1 MKQPNMRTHN
11 HIRRLIA
18 AALAIIMALSLSV
31 SAFAVEYDT
40 HIDPNCPVCNPGVTQ
55 DSKLNAISDA
65 LAAVLSFSDVSST
78 HTFHDAIIWCANQSI
93 VGGYTDGSFKPANT
107 VSRSNFVVMLSRAFY
122 ASDIKKYTN
131 DFTLSFGAFYP
142 NYLALKNN
150 GIWNNVGFDTD
161 DIYDSGFAASMNKGI
176 SRYDMAQLMTNI
188 MTKKGF
194 SANNSDKN
202 AAIAK
207 ITDYSSIPSQYRD
220 AVTNVYALGII
231 TGYADGSFNGDGVMN
246 RGQAAVVIYRM
257 MQYTGNSDG
266 DITNP
271 DPETPVDPS
280 TGEVVCACVSIHG
293 KLCEICHTAKPG
305 ATTPVEP
312 EKPETPSTPS
322 TPAAGT
328 LTNGKPVTEANILEL
343 LSELQA
349 KYPQHTSFVNGYSA
363 GNNSTD
369 VRTAVRSYKTSTGRY
384 CSTSAGC
391 GGWAAL
397 VSDYIFGQTGF
408 PARKITTADARPGDI
423 GISLNGN
430 GELEHV
436 FIVTSRAWHNDECQ
450 WTEFNTTDGNTTGPN
465 NTYEIVWDMRG
476 CDWDNPQPGDWTVDI
491 WTRYPN

>member
-1 MKQPNMRTHN
+1 MIECKSKDEGRVWLHVDDAI
-11 HIRRLIA
+11 IRRLIA

-131 DFTLSFGAFYP
+131 DFTLSYGAFYP
-142 NYLALKNN
+142 NYLALANN
-150 GIWNNVGFDTD
+150 GIWNNVSFDED
-161 DIYDSGFAASMNKGI
+161 YIYTSAFAASMNKGI

-194 SANNSDKN
+194 SASANDKN

-207 ITDYSSIPSQYRD
+207 ITDYNSIPSQYRD
-220 AVTNVYALGII
+220 AVANVYALGVIG
-231 TGYADGSFNGDGVMN
+231 GYSDGSFNGDGVMN

-257 MQYTGNSDG
+257 MQYTGNSGG

-280 TGEVVCACVSIHG
+280 TGEVVCACVTVHG
-293 KLCEICHTAKPG
+293 KLCEICHTAQTG
-305 ATTPVEP
+305 NTTPVEP
-312 EKPETPSTPS
+312 EKPETPN

-328 LTNGKPVTEANILEL
+328 LTNGKPITVENVTELMNEL
-343 LSELQA
+343 RAQYPA
-349 KYPQHTSFVNGYSA
+349 K
-363 GNNSTD
+363 TD
-369 VRTAVRSYKTSTGRY
+369 TGRY
-384 CSTSAGC
+384 SGPAAIRQITTTYTFDAGGLVSTKAGC
-391 GGWAAL
+391 GGWAAR
-397 VSDYIFGQTGF
+397 VFDYIFGQDVAF
-408 PARKITTADARPGDI
+408 RQVSYDEARVGDLI
-423 GISLNGN
+423 INVDNQGRLMHVAIISDRKTINGIPNML
-430 GELEHV
+430 
-436 FIVTSRAWHNDECQ
+436 C
-450 WTEFNTTDGNTTGPN
+450 TTDANIGNNGVNVMLWDLGRPDPDKYGLDF
-465 NTYEIVWDMRG
+465 TY
-476 CDWDNPQPGDWTVDI
+476 DI
-491 WTRYPN
+491 YTAYPD

>member
-131 DFTLSFGAFYP
+131 DFTLSFGSFYP

-161 DIYDSGFAASMNKGI
+161 DIYTSAFAASMNKGI

-194 SANNSDKN
+194 SASSSDKN
-202 AAIAK
+202 AAINK

-231 TGYADGSFNGDGVMN
+231 TGYADGSFNGDGIMN

-266 DITNP
+266 NITNP
-271 DPETPVDPS
+271 DPETPA
-280 TGEVVCACVSIHG
+280 E
-293 KLCEICHTAKPG
+293 
-305 ATTPVEP
+305 
-312 EKPETPSTPS
+312 PETPSKPS
-322 TPAAGT
+322 QP
-328 LTNGKPVTEANILEL
+328 E
-343 LSELQA
+343 
-349 KYPQHTSFVNGYSA
+349 
-363 GNNSTD
+363 
-369 VRTAVRSYKTSTGRY
+369 
-384 CSTSAGC
+384 
-391 GGWAAL
+391 
-397 VSDYIFGQTGF
+397 QTGKNPSGEIAEMVGGENAQEVDVIVEPHRDVPGAELPLQHRHVPPHDLPKGPGPDLQEHALRD
-408 PARKITTADARPGDI
+408 PAYDRVVQGRADAVGQD
-423 GISLNGN
+423 
-430 GELEHV
+430 E
-436 FIVTSRAWHNDECQ
+436 SRHQDRAAQHLLH
-450 WTEFNTTDGNTTGPN
+450 
-465 NTYEIVWDMRG
+465 
-476 CDWDNPQPGDWTVDI
+476 QPGDAIVHSPPPVGGRQHLQDA
-491 WTRYPN
+491 

>member
-122 ASDIKKYTN
+122 ADDITRYTN
-131 DFTLSFGAFYP
+131 DFTLSFGSFYP

-161 DIYDSGFAASMNKGI
+161 DIYTSAFAASMNKGI

-194 SANNSDKN
+194 SASSSDKN

-207 ITDYSSIPSQYRD
+207 ITDYNSIPSQYRD

-257 MQYTGNSDG
+257 MQYTGNSG
-266 DITNP
+266 GNITNP

-280 TGEVVCACVSIHG
+280 TGEVVCACVTVHG
-293 KLCEICHTAKPG
+293 KLCEICHTAQTG
-305 ATTPVEP
+305 NTTPVEP
-312 EKPETPSTPS
+312 EKPEAPS

-328 LTNGKPVTEANILEL
+328 LTNGKPITVENVTELMNEL
-343 LSELQA
+343 RAQYPEKTDAGRYSGPATIRQITN
-349 KYPQHTSFVNGYSA
+349 KYKTVNG
-363 GNNSTD
+363 NF
-369 VRTAVRSYKTSTGRY
+369 TSTSG
-384 CSTSAGC
+384 GC
-391 GGWAAL
+391 AGWAAR
-397 VSDYIFGQTGF
+397 VFDYIFGQNVTF
-408 PARKITTADARPGDI
+408 RRVSYDEARVGDLLI
-423 GISLNGN
+423 KVDTQGHLM
-430 GELEHV
+430 HV
-436 FIVTSRAWHNDECQ
+436 AIVSDRNT
-450 WTEFNTTDGNTTGPN
+450 FNNIPNVLFTTDANYGAGTNVMAWDVSRPN
-465 NTYEIVWDMRG
+465 PDKYG
-476 CDWDNPQPGDWTVDI
+476 FDWSYDIYTV
-491 WTRYPN
+491 YPD

>member
-131 DFTLSFGAFYP
+131 DFTLSYGAFYP
-142 NYLALKNN
+142 NYLALANN
-150 GIWNNVGFDTD
+150 GIWNNVSFDED
-161 DIYDSGFAASMNKGI
+161 YIYTSAFAASMNKGI

-194 SANNSDKN
+194 SASANDKN
-202 AAIAK
+202 EAIAK

-220 AVTNVYALGII
+220 AVTNVYALGVIG
-231 TGYADGSFNGDGVMN
+231 GYSDGSFNGDGVMN

-257 MQYTGNSDG
+257 MQYTGNSG
-266 DITNP
+266 GNITNP

-280 TGEVVCACVSIHG
+280 TGEVVCACVTVHG
-293 KLCEICHTAKPG
+293 KLCEICHTAQTG
-305 ATTPVEP
+305 NTTPVEP
-312 EKPETPSTPS
+312 EKPEAPS

-328 LTNGKPVTEANILEL
+328 LTNGKPITVENVTELMNELRAQYPSKTDAGRYSGPAAIRQITTTYTRANGGG
-343 LSELQA
+343 
-349 KYPQHTSFVNGYSA
+349 T
-363 GNNSTD
+363 
-369 VRTAVRSYKTSTGRY
+369 TST
-384 CSTSAGC
+384 SIGC
-391 GGWAAL
+391 GGWAAR
-397 VSDYIFGQTGF
+397 VFNYIFGQDVTF
-408 PARKITTADARPGDI
+408 RRVSYDEARIGDLLIKVDSQGRLMHVAIVSAIMTVNGRPNQG
-423 GISLNGN
+423 
-430 GELEHV
+430 
-436 FIVTSRAWHNDECQ
+436 C
-450 WTEFNTTDGNTTGPN
+450 TTDANYGGGTNVMWWDVGRADPIKYGDPW
-465 NTYEIVWDMRG
+465 TYDIY
-476 CDWDNPQPGDWTVDI
+476 TV
-491 WTRYPN
+491 YPD

>member
-131 DFTLSFGAFYP
+131 DFTLSYGAFYP

-150 GIWNNVGFDTD
+150 GIWENVSFNTGS
-161 DIYDSGFAASMNKGI
+161 IYDSGFATSMNKGI

-194 SANNSDKN
+194 SASANDKN
-202 AAIAK
+202 AAINK
-207 ITDYSSIPSQYRD
+207 ITDYNSIPSQYRD
-220 AVTNVYALGII
+220 AVTNVYALGVIG
-231 TGYADGSFNGDGVMN
+231 GYSDGSFNGDGVMN

-257 MQYTGNSDG
+257 MQYTGNSGG

-280 TGEVVCACVSIHG
+280 TGEVVCACVTVHG
-293 KLCEICHTAKPG
+293 KLCEICHTAQTG
-305 ATTPVEP
+305 NTTPVKP
-312 EKPETPSTPS
+312 EKPETPS

-328 LTNGKPVTEANILEL
+328 LTNGKPITEANVTEILNQL
-343 LSELQA
+343 KSQ
-349 KYPQHTSFVNGYSA
+349 YPAGTSFINGYA
-363 GNNSTD
+363 GLNS
-369 VRTAVRSYKTSTGRY
+369 GRNPNANCINKIVKQY
-384 CSTSAGC
+384 TIANGRKCSTTIGC
-391 GGWAAL
+391 GGWAAF
-397 VSDYIFGQTGF
+397 VADEIFGQTG
-408 PARKITTADARPGDI
+408 ITWKKTTTSNLRPGDLMI
-423 GISLNGN
+423 YIDNAGYIEHVAICVGPVDGYATNVRVYTTDASNGGN
-430 GELEHV
+430 GYG
-436 FIVTSRAWHNDECQ
+436 IDWPRAVTSFSNGSIDCYTA
-450 WTEFNTTDGNTTGPN
+450 
-465 NTYEIVWDMRG
+465 
-476 CDWDNPQPGDWTVDI
+476 
-491 WTRYPN
+491 YPN

>member
-11 HIRRLIA
+11 RIRRLIA

-122 ASDIKKYTN
+122 ADDITRYTN
-131 DFTLSFGAFYP
+131 DFTLSFGSFYP

-150 GIWNNVGFDTD
+150 GIWENVSFNTGS
-161 DIYDSGFAASMNKGI
+161 IYDSGFATSMNKGI

-194 SANNSDKN
+194 SASSSDKN

-231 TGYADGSFNGDGVMN
+231 GGYKDGSFNGNGIMN

-257 MQYTGNSDG
+257 MQYTGNSG
-266 DITNP
+266 GNITNP

-280 TGEVVCACVSIHG
+280 TGEVVCACVTVHG
-293 KLCEICHTAKPG
+293 KLCEICHTAQTG
-305 ATTPVEP
+305 NTTPVEP
-312 EKPETPSTPS
+312 EKPETPSTP
-322 TPAAGT
+322 AAGT
-328 LTNGKPVTEANILEL
+328 LTNGKPITVENVTELMNEL
-343 LSELQA
+343 STQ
-349 KYPQHTSFVNGYSA
+349 YPSK
-363 GNNSTD
+363 TD
-369 VRTAVRSYKTSTGRY
+369 AGRY
-384 CSTSAGC
+384 SGPAAIRQITKTYTFPEGPCSTSAGC
-391 GGWAAL
+391 GGWAAR
-397 VSDYIFGQTGF
+397 VFDYIFGQDVTF
-408 PARKITTADARPGDI
+408 RQVSYDEARVGDLLI
-423 GISLNGN
+423 KVNDQGYATHVAIVSDRKTVNGIPNML
-430 GELEHV
+430 
-436 FIVTSRAWHNDECQ
+436 C
-450 WTEFNTTDGNTTGPN
+450 TTDANVGNSGVNVMLWDGARYDPIKYGLDI
-465 NTYEIVWDMRG
+465 TYDIY
-476 CDWDNPQPGDWTVDI
+476 TV
-491 WTRYPN
+491 YPD

>member
-122 ASDIKKYTN
+122 ADDIKKYTN
-131 DFTLSFGAFYP
+131 DFTLSYGSFYP

-150 GIWNNVGFDTD
+150 GIWENVSFNTGS
-161 DIYDSGFAASMNKGI
+161 IYDSGFATSMNKGI

-194 SANNSDKN
+194 SASANDKN
-202 AAIAK
+202 EAIAK
-207 ITDYSSIPSQYRD
+207 ITDYNSIPSQYRD

-231 TGYADGSFNGDGVMN
+231 GGYKDGSFNGNGIMN

-257 MQYTGNSDG
+257 MQYTENSGG

-293 KLCEICHTAKPG
+293 KLCEICHTAQTG
-305 ATTPVEP
+305 NTTPVEP
-312 EKPETPSTPS
+312 EKPETPSTP
-322 TPAAGT
+322 TAGT
-328 LTNGKPVTEANILEL
+328 LTNGKPITVENVTELMNEL
-343 LSELQA
+343 RAQ
-349 KYPQHTSFVNGYSA
+349 YPNQ
-363 GNNSTD
+363 TD
-369 VRTAVRSYKTSTGRY
+369 TGRY
-384 CSTSAGC
+384 NGPAAIRQITTKYNVDTGGFVSTKIGC
-391 GGWAAL
+391 GGWAAR
-397 VSDYIFGQTGF
+397 VFDYIFGQDVTF
-408 PARKITTADARPGDI
+408 RQVSYDEARVGDLLIKVDSQGYLAHVAIVSDRKTFNNIPNMLFTTDANMGGGVNVMVWDSARPDPDKYGFDWSYDI
-423 GISLNGN
+423 
-430 GELEHV
+430 
-436 FIVTSRAWHNDECQ
+436 
-450 WTEFNTTDGNTTGPN
+450 
-465 NTYEIVWDMRG
+465 Y
-476 CDWDNPQPGDWTVDI
+476 TV
-491 WTRYPN
+491 YPD

>member
-93 VGGYTDGSFKPANT
+93 VGGYTDGTFKPANT
-107 VSRSNFVVMLSRAFY
+107 VTRNNFVVMLSRAFY
-122 ASDIKKYTN
+122 ADTVAEYNTETYLKY
-131 DFTLSFGAFYP
+131 GAFVP
-142 NYLALKNN
+142 NSMALFVN
-150 GIWNNVGFDTD
+150 GILRNTSFETIFKN
-161 DIYDSGFAASMNKGI
+161 SQEMNRGI

-194 SANNSDKN
+194 SASSSDKN
-202 AAIAK
+202 AAISK
-207 ITDYSSIPSQYRD
+207 ITDYNSIPSQYRD

-231 TGYADGSFNGDGVMN
+231 GGYKDGSFNGNGIMN

-266 DITNP
+266 NITNP

-293 KLCEICHTAKPG
+293 KLCEICHTAQTG
-305 ATTPVEP
+305 NTTPVEP
-312 EKPETPSTPS
+312 EKPETPSTP
-322 TPAAGT
+322 AAGT
-328 LTNGKPVTEANILEL
+328 LTNGKPITEANVTEILNQL
-343 LSELQA
+343 KSQ
-349 KYPQHTSFVNGYSA
+349 YPTPTSFVNGYA
-363 GNNSTD
+363 GLNSGRNPNANCIKQITNQYW
-369 VRTAVRSYKTSTGRY
+369 RAENHNQHTST
-384 CSTSAGC
+384 TLGC
-391 GGWAAL
+391 GGWAAF
-397 VSDYIFGQTGF
+397 VADEIFGQTGVNW
-408 PARKITTADARPGDI
+408 KKTTTSNIHPGDLVI
-423 GISLNGN
+423 HIDNTGYLRHVSIYVGPVDGYDASVRVYSTEANPGKNGYVISWGQGVTGN
-430 GELEHV
+430 
-436 FIVTSRAWHNDECQ
+436 
-450 WTEFNTTDGNTTGPN
+450 
-465 NTYEIVWDMRG
+465 
-476 CDWDNPQPGDWTVDI
+476 VDI
-491 WTRYPN
+491 YTAYPN

>member
-40 HIDPNCPVCNPGVTQ
+40 HIDPNCPICNPGGTQ

-122 ASDIKKYTN
+122 ADDIKKYTN
-131 DFTLSFGAFYP
+131 DFTLSYGAFYP
-142 NYLALKNN
+142 NYLALANN
-150 GIWNNVGFDTD
+150 GIWNNVSFDED
-161 DIYDSGFAASMNKGI
+161 YIYTSAFAASMNKGI

-194 SANNSDKN
+194 SASSSDKN

-220 AVTNVYALGII
+220 AVTNVYALGVIG
-231 TGYADGSFNGDGVMN
+231 GYSDGSFNGDGVMN

-257 MQYTGNSDG
+257 MQYTGNSGG

-280 TGEVVCACVSIHG
+280 TGEVVCACVTVHG
-293 KLCEICHTAKPG
+293 KLCEICHTAQTG
-305 ATTPVEP
+305 NTTPVEP
-312 EKPETPSTPS
+312 EKPETPSTP
-322 TPAAGT
+322 AAGT
-328 LTNGKPVTEANILEL
+328 LTNGKPITVENVTELMNEL
-343 LSELQA
+343 RAQ
-349 KYPQHTSFVNGYSA
+349 YPSK
-363 GNNSTD
+363 TD
-369 VRTAVRSYKTSTGRY
+369 AGRY
-384 CSTSAGC
+384 NGPAAIRQITTTYTFNAGGLVSTSAGC
-391 GGWAAL
+391 GGWAAR
-397 VSDYIFGQTGF
+397 VFNYIFGQNVTFRRVSYDEARIGDLLIEVDSQGRLMHVAIVS
-408 PARKITTADARPGDI
+408 ARKTIN
-423 GISLNGN
+423 GIPNML
-430 GELEHV
+430 
-436 FIVTSRAWHNDECQ
+436 C
-450 WTEFNTTDGNTTGPN
+450 TTDANVN
-465 NTYEIVWDMRG
+465 NGGVNVMLWDLG
-476 CDWDNPQPGDWTVDI
+476 SPDPDKYGFDWSYDIYTV
-491 WTRYPN
+491 YPD

>member
-131 DFTLSFGAFYP
+131 DFTLSYGAFYP

-150 GIWNNVGFDTD
+150 GIWENVSFNTGS
-161 DIYDSGFAASMNKGI
+161 IYDSGFATSMNKGI

-188 MTKKGF
+188 MTKQGF
-194 SANNSDKN
+194 
-202 AAIAK
+202 AAGEAEK
-207 ITDYSSIPSQYRD
+207 AAAVSRITDYSSIPSQYRD
-220 AVTNVYALGII
+220 AVANVYALGII
-231 TGYADGSFNGDGVMN
+231 GGYSDGTFGGEVTMN

-257 MQYTGNSDG
+257 TQAV
-266 DITNP
+266 P
-271 DPETPVDPS
+271 VEAPAPETPAVP
-280 TGEVVCACVSIHG
+280 A
-293 KLCEICHTAKPG
+293 
-305 ATTPVEP
+305 
-312 EKPETPSTPS
+312 PETPEAPAPETPS

-328 LTNGKPVTEANILEL
+328 LTNGKPITVENVTELMNEL
-343 LSELQA
+343 RAQYPA
-349 KYPQHTSFVNGYSA
+349 K
-363 GNNSTD
+363 TD
-369 VRTAVRSYKTSTGRY
+369 AGRY
-384 CSTSAGC
+384 NGPAAIRQITTTYTFDAGGLVSTKIGC
-391 GGWAAL
+391 GGWAAR
-397 VSDYIFGQTGF
+397 VFDYIFGQDVTF
-408 PARKITTADARPGDI
+408 RRVSYDEARIGDLLI
-423 GISLNGN
+423 KVDTQGHLMHVAIVSDRKTINGIPNML
-430 GELEHV
+430 
-436 FIVTSRAWHNDECQ
+436 C
-450 WTEFNTTDGNTTGPN
+450 TTDANVGGGVN
-465 NTYEIVWDMRG
+465 VMAWDLGRPDPDKYG
-476 CDWDNPQPGDWTVDI
+476 FDWSYDIYTV
-491 WTRYPN
+491 YPD

>member
-11 HIRRLIA
+11 RIRRLIA
-18 AALAIIMALSLSV
+18 ATLAIIMALSLSV

-40 HIDPNCPVCNPGVTQ
+40 HIDPNCPVCNPGGTQ
-55 DSKLNAISDA
+55 DSKLDAISDA

-93 VGGYTDGSFKPANT
+93 VSGYTDGSFKPANT

-131 DFTLSFGAFYP
+131 DFTLSFGSFYP

-188 MTKKGF
+188 MTKQGF
-194 SANNSDKN
+194 SASSSDKN
-202 AAIAK
+202 AAINK

-220 AVTNVYALGII
+220 AVANVYALGII
-231 TGYADGSFNGDGVMN
+231 TGYADGSFNGDGIMN

-257 MQYTGNSDG
+257 MQYTGNSGG

-280 TGEVVCACVSIHG
+280 TGEVVCACVTVHG

-305 ATTPVEP
+305 VTTPVEP
-312 EKPETPSTPS
+312 EKPEDPS
-322 TPAAGT
+322 TPATGT
-328 LTNGKPVTEANILEL
+328 LTNGKPITVENVTELMNELRAQYPSKTDAGRYSGPAVISKITNTYTRANGGG
-343 LSELQA
+343 
-349 KYPQHTSFVNGYSA
+349 T
-363 GNNSTD
+363 
-369 VRTAVRSYKTSTGRY
+369 TST
-384 CSTSAGC
+384 SIGC
-391 GGWAAL
+391 GGWAAR
-397 VSDYIFGQTGF
+397 VFDYIFGQDVTF
-408 PARKITTADARPGDI
+408 RRVSYDEARVGDLLI
-423 GISLNGN
+423 KVDSQGRIMHVAIVSDRKTVNGIPNML
-430 GELEHV
+430 
-436 FIVTSRAWHNDECQ
+436 C
-450 WTEFNTTDGNTTGPN
+450 TTDANIGSSGVNVMT
-465 NTYEIVWDMRG
+465 WDLARY
-476 CDWDNPQPGDWTVDI
+476 DPIEYNDPWAYDI
-491 WTRYPN
+491 YTAYPD

>member
-11 HIRRLIA
+11 RIRRLIA

-122 ASDIKKYTN
+122 ANDIKKYTN
-131 DFTLSFGAFYP
+131 DFTLSFGSFYP

-150 GIWNNVGFDTD
+150 GIWENVSFNTGS
-161 DIYDSGFAASMNKGI
+161 IYDSGFATSMNKGI

-194 SANNSDKN
+194 SASSSDKN

-220 AVTNVYALGII
+220 AVTNVYALGVIG
-231 TGYADGSFNGDGVMN
+231 GYSDGSFNGDGVMN

-257 MQYTGNSDG
+257 MQYTGNSGG

-280 TGEVVCACVSIHG
+280 TGEVVCACVTVHG
-293 KLCEICHTAKPG
+293 KLCEICHTAQTG
-305 ATTPVEP
+305 NTTPVEP
-312 EKPETPSTPS
+312 EKPEAPS

-328 LTNGKPVTEANILEL
+328 LTNGKPITVENVTELMNEL
-343 LSELQA
+343 RTQ
-349 KYPQHTSFVNGYSA
+349 YPSKTDAGTYS
-363 GNNSTD
+363 GGPMTIRQITNK
-369 VRTAVRSYKTSTGRY
+369 YKTDTGRLV
-384 CSTSAGC
+384 STSSGC
-391 GGWAAL
+391 GGWAAR
-397 VSDYIFGQTGF
+397 VFDYIFDKNVTFRQVNYDE
-408 PARKITTADARPGDI
+408 ARIGDLLIQVDSQGRLMHVAIVSDRKTVNGRP
-423 GISLNGN
+423 NQ
-430 GELEHV
+430 V
-436 FIVTSRAWHNDECQ
+436 C
-450 WTEFNTTDGNTTGPN
+450 TTDANMGGGTNVMLWDAGRRDPIKYN
-465 NTYEIVWDMRG
+465 LDYTY
-476 CDWDNPQPGDWTVDI
+476 DI
-491 WTRYPN
+491 YTIYPN

>member
-1 MKQPNMRTHN
+1 MHSLK

-131 DFTLSFGAFYP
+131 DFTLSFGSFYP

-161 DIYDSGFAASMNKGI
+161 DIYTSAFAASMNKGI

-194 SANNSDKN
+194 SASSSDKN
-202 AAIAK
+202 AAINK

-231 TGYADGSFNGDGVMN
+231 TGYADGSFNGDGIMN

-266 DITNP
+266 NITNP

-280 TGEVVCACVSIHG
+280 TGEVVCACVTVHG
-293 KLCEICHTAKPG
+293 KLCEICHTAQTG
-305 ATTPVEP
+305 NTTPVEP
-312 EKPETPSTPS
+312 EKPETPSTP
-322 TPAAGT
+322 AAGI
-328 LTNGKPVTEANILEL
+328 LTNGKPITVENVTELMNEL
-343 LSELQA
+343 RTQ
-349 KYPQHTSFVNGYSA
+349 YPNK
-363 GNNSTD
+363 TD
-369 VRTAVRSYKTSTGRY
+369 TGRY
-384 CSTSAGC
+384 NGPAAIRQITKTYTFTGSSGTTSTSIGC
-391 GGWAAL
+391 GGWAAR
-397 VSDYIFGQTGF
+397 VFNYIFGQDVTFRQVSYDEARVGDLLIQLDNQGYATHVAIVS
-408 PARKITTADARPGDI
+408 ARKTID
-423 GISLNGN
+423 GIPNML
-430 GELEHV
+430 
-436 FIVTSRAWHNDECQ
+436 C
-450 WTEFNTTDGNTTGPN
+450 TTDANMGGGTNVMLWDVGCPDPDKYGLSS
-465 NTYEIVWDMRG
+465 TYDIY
-476 CDWDNPQPGDWTVDI
+476 TV
-491 WTRYPN
+491 YPN

>member
-1 MKQPNMRTHN
+1 MHSLK

-122 ASDIKKYTN
+122 ADDITRYTN
-131 DFTLSFGAFYP
+131 DFTLSYGSFYP

-150 GIWNNVGFDTD
+150 GIWENVSFNTGS
-161 DIYDSGFAASMNKGI
+161 IYDSGFATSMNKGI

-188 MTKKGF
+188 MTKQGF

-202 AAIAK
+202 AAINK

-220 AVTNVYALGII
+220 AVANVYALGII
-231 TGYADGSFNGDGVMN
+231 TGYADGSFNGDGIMN

-257 MQYTGNSDG
+257 MQYTGNSGG

-280 TGEVVCACVSIHG
+280 TGEVVCACVTVHG
-293 KLCEICHTAKPG
+293 KLCEICHTAQTG
-305 ATTPVEP
+305 NTTPVEP
-312 EKPETPSTPS
+312 EKPETPSTPA
-322 TPAAGT
+322 TGT
-328 LTNGKPVTEANILEL
+328 LTNGKPITVENVTELMNEL
-343 LSELQA
+343 RVQ
-349 KYPQHTSFVNGYSA
+349 YPSKTDAGRYNGPAAIRQITKTYTFTGSS
-363 GNNSTD
+363 GT
-369 VRTAVRSYKTSTGRY
+369 TST
-384 CSTSAGC
+384 SIGC
-391 GGWAAL
+391 GGWAAR
-397 VSDYIFGQTGF
+397 VFDYIFGQDVTF
-408 PARKITTADARPGDI
+408 RRVSYDEARVGDLLIKVDSQGYLAHVAIVSDRKTVNGRP
-423 GISLNGN
+423 NQ
-430 GELEHV
+430 V
-436 FIVTSRAWHNDECQ
+436 C
-450 WTEFNTTDGNTTGPN
+450 TTDANMGSGVNVM
-465 NTYEIVWDMRG
+465 VWDGGRA
-476 CDWDNPQPGDWTVDI
+476 DPIKYGDPWTYDI
-491 WTRYPN
+491 YTVYPD

>member
-40 HIDPNCPVCNPGVTQ
+40 HIDPNCPVCNYAK
-55 DSKLNAISDA
+55 SKNAVDDI
-65 LAAVLSFSDVSST
+65 LAAALSFADVSST
-78 HTFHDAIIWCANQSI
+78 HTFHDAIIWCAEEGI
-93 VGGYTDGSFKPANT
+93 VNGYNDSTFRPANT
-107 VSRSNFVVMLSRAFY
+107 VSRSNFTVMLSRAFF
-122 ASDIKKYTN
+122 ASDIEKYKNPIYISNGTFWAN
-131 DFTLSFGAFYP
+131 YQAMMANQALNNTSFAD
-142 NYLALKNN
+142 
-150 GIWNNVGFDTD
+150 DTD
-161 DIYDSGFAASMNKGI
+161 DVQKMNKGI

-188 MTKKGF
+188 MTKQGF
-194 SANNSDKN
+194 SANSSDKN

-207 ITDYSSIPSQYRD
+207 ITDYNNIPSQYRD
-220 AVTNVYALGII
+220 AVANVYALGII
-231 TGYADGSFNGDGVMN
+231 TGYADGSFGGTVTMN

-257 MQYTGNSDG
+257 MQYSGNSG
-266 DITNP
+266 GNITNP

-280 TGEVVCACVSIHG
+280 TGEVVCACVTIHG
-293 KLCEICHTAKPG
+293 KLCEICHTAKPE

-312 EKPETPSTPS
+312 EKPSQPDQT
-322 TPAAGT
+322 GKT

-349 KYPQHTSFVNGYSA
+349 KYPQHTSFVNGYRDGIKSYDVLKATNQYKAA
-363 GNNSTD
+363 GSNLSVSTH
-369 VRTAVRSYKTSTGRY
+369 S
-384 CSTSAGC
+384 GC

-436 FIVTSRAWHNDECQ
+436 FIVTSRASHNDECQ
-450 WTEFNTTDGNTTGPN
+450 WTEFDSTDGSPTGPN
-465 NTYEIVWDMRG
+465 NTYEIIWDLRNS
-476 CDWDNPQPGDWTVDI
+476 DWDNPQPGDWTVDV

>member
-1 MKQPNMRTHN
+1 MHSLK

-131 DFTLSFGAFYP
+131 DFTLSFGSFYP

-161 DIYDSGFAASMNKGI
+161 DIYTSAFAASMNKGI

-194 SANNSDKN
+194 SASSSDKN
-202 AAIAK
+202 AAINK

-220 AVTNVYALGII
+220 AVANVYALGII
-231 TGYADGSFNGDGVMN
+231 TGYADGSFNGDGIMN

-266 DITNP
+266 NITNP

-280 TGEVVCACVSIHG
+280 TGEVVCACVTVHG
-293 KLCEICHTAKPG
+293 KLCEICHTAQTG
-305 ATTPVEP
+305 NTTPVEP
-312 EKPETPSTPS
+312 EKPETPSTPA
-322 TPAAGT
+322 TGT
-328 LTNGKPVTEANILEL
+328 LTNGKPITVENVTELMNEL
-343 LSELQA
+343 RAQ
-349 KYPQHTSFVNGYSA
+349 YPNK
-363 GNNSTD
+363 TD
-369 VRTAVRSYKTSTGRY
+369 TGRY
-384 CSTSAGC
+384 NGPAAIRQITKTYTFTGSSGTTSTSIGC
-391 GGWAAL
+391 GGWAAR
-397 VSDYIFGQTGF
+397 VFNYIFGQDVTFRQVSYDEARVGDLLIQLDNQGYATHVAIVS
-408 PARKITTADARPGDI
+408 ARKTID
-423 GISLNGN
+423 GIPNML
-430 GELEHV
+430 
-436 FIVTSRAWHNDECQ
+436 C
-450 WTEFNTTDGNTTGPN
+450 TTDANYGAGVN
-465 NTYEIVWDMRG
+465 VMLWDLSCPDPDKHG
-476 CDWDNPQPGDWTVDI
+476 FDWSYDIYTV
-491 WTRYPN
+491 YPD